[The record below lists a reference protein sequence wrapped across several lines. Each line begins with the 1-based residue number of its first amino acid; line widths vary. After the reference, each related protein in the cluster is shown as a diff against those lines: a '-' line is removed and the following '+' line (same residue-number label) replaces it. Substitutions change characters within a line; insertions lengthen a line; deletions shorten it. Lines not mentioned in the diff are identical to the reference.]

1 MKEFAFSIDLS
12 EKETP
17 LTNCTNSS
25 GKSYA
30 HLWTTL
36 VNYIRRERVVGSFT
50 KSFALGDVDTDKIDA
65 KFENGILNITIPK
78 QEVVDNT
85 KTIEIK

>member
-1 MKEFAFSIDLS
+1 MPIVARYNVCAVLFVTIATYTKSVLCAVIAICIIMICWTLMKEFAFSIDLS

-17 LTNCTNSS
+17 LTNCPNSS

-36 VNYIRRERVVGSFT
+36 VNYIRRERN
-50 KSFALGDVDTDKIDA
+50 KH
-65 KFENGILNITIPK
+65 
-78 QEVVDNT
+78 
-85 KTIEIK
+85 